1 MSKDFTGYRY
11 RIKELYS
18 KLDNHHKNLLK
29 KRILK
34 ATGISDTS
42 FRRYL
47 NQKEDD
53 TTDIPTTVL
62 YHFSIGFQT
71 SMEALIT
78 KQENRPGQQPQTAS
92 NSNDNQPI

>member
-1 MSKDFTGYRY
+1 MRKEEINYRY

-34 ATGISDTS
+34 ATGISERT
-42 FRRYL
+42 FGRYL
-47 NQKEDD
+47 NQKEGD

-62 YHFSIGFQT
+62 YHFAIGFQT
-71 SMEALIT
+71 SIEALFT
-78 KQENRPGQQPQTAS
+78 KQESRPEMQPQTAI